1 MYCLYYDLTPLVAEQ
16 LNSLLWKPWPIS
28 FDDSPFSTNNCDFP
42 IAMLNCQRD
51 PEGKYWCSE
60 RIIDHGNHQWEEY
73 YGFAGPRNN
82 IYIYNILYHLFIW
95 RYPSDLTT
103 TAASLIWL
111 LHATTHLITGTRPPS
126 INLSTPETNG
136 TCAFHMLGVLW
147 ILPWNSPWLTRQPG

>member
-28 FDDSPFSTNNCDFP
+28 FDDLPFSTNNCDFP

-60 RIIDHGNHQWEEY
+60 RILEIINGKSTMDLRDPGI
-73 YGFAGPRNN
+73 
-82 IYIYNILYHLFIW
+82 IYIYNLLYHLFIW

>member
-1 MYCLYYDLTPLVAEQ
+1 MDNWNTLWQFVTM
-16 LNSLLWKPWPIS
+16 LWKPLPHLYRWYTSQIQW
-28 FDDSPFSTNNCDFP
+28 FS
-42 IAMLNCQRD
+42 IALLSCQRD

-60 RIIDHGNHQWEEY
+60 RILEIINGKSTMDLRDPGI
-73 YGFAGPRNN
+73 
-82 IYIYNILYHLFIW
+82 IYIYNLLYHLFIW